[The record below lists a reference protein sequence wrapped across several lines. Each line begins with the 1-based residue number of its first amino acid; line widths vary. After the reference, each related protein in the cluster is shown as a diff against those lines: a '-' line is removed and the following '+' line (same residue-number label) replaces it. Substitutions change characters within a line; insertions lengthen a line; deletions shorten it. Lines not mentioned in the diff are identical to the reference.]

1 MSGNITSTSADSVP
15 RVTGGTDSVTEGV
28 MDVPT
33 GRTSADIDIQDSST
47 TRTASVR
54 NATGAHLRPRRLGRL
69 LEHRRGAADTY
80 ATGSVIGSSTRTDRR
95 MAAVRRRVDRRA
107 IRGLRPG
114 PARTGRRTPRGGSAG
129 RCRA

>member
-15 RVTGGTDSVTEGV
+15 RVTGGTDSVPEGV
-28 MDVPT
+28 MEVPT

-95 MAAVRRRVDRRA
+95 MAAVRRGSTGGRSGVFACGPHEPGDA
-107 IRGLRPG
+107 LNVVGLREG
-114 PARTGRRTPRGGSAG
+114 
-129 RCRA
+129 